1 MNIISKEL
9 IPDKEW
15 IVTEDNEKI
24 GSLSKNK
31 KGFFFKKNGQKIPIK
46 NLNDIGIIIPLC
58 NKKIENSKTLDFVI
72 YNYPCS
78 SKPFS
83 PVYNIKKRLPL
94 FTKSSKSKSQFCAG
108 YYLIKFKKGWVKSF
122 CPKLITLERNLY
134 KGPFRDEKDLKAE
147 TLKIKL

>member
-83 PVYNIKKRLPL
+83 PVYNLKKRLPL

-147 TLKIKL
+147 ILKIKL